1 MPHAT
6 LKAPRPYRE
15 PVTPTRDLLASSGA
29 TSPSL
34 LDLARAADPHGWERL
49 VRLYSPLVA
58 SWCRRFGLTA
68 EDAADVT
75 QDVWQ
80 AVTGAIGRFERERGG
95 FRAWLYTVAR
105 NKIHD
110 HFRKA
115 TKRPAAE
122 GGSAAR
128 ERLAELPDLEPDD
141 DASAGDTVALLR
153 RALEVVRR
161 DFEPHTW
168 EAFWALAIDGR
179 AAADTAA
186 ALGTTPD
193 AVYQAKA
200 RVMRRLR
207 ETLGEQVG

>member
-1 MPHAT
+1 MIPN
-6 LKAPRPYRE
+6 RE
-15 PVTPTRDLLASSGA
+15 PLVSSGA

-34 LDLARAADPHGWERL
+34 LDLARAADPDGWVRL

-58 SWCRRFGLTA
+58 SWCRRFGLSS

-75 QDVWQ
+75 QDVWH
-80 AVTGAIGRFERERGG
+80 AVTGAIGRFERERSG

-110 HFRKA
+110 HFRKVG
-115 TKRPAAE
+115 KRPALAE
-122 GGSAAR
+122 GGSAAH
-128 ERLAELPDLEPDD
+128 ERLAELPDAEPDD

-179 AAADTAA
+179 TAA
-186 ALGTTPD
+186 ETATALGTTPD

-207 ETLGEQVG
+207 ETLGEQLG

>member
-1 MPHAT
+1 V
-6 LKAPRPYRE
+6 APS
-15 PVTPTRDLLASSGA
+15 RDPLASGLSASSGA

-34 LDLARAADPHGWERL
+34 IARARDADPDGWAEL
-49 VRLYSPLVA
+49 HRLYSPLVF
-58 SWCRRFGLTA
+58 SWCRRFGLSL

-75 QDVWQ
+75 QDVWH
-80 AVTGAIGRFERERGG
+80 AVAGAIGRFERERGG

-105 NKIHD
+105 NKVHD
-110 HFRKA
+110 HFRRA
-115 TKRPAAE
+115 GKRPAAAE

-128 ERLAELPDLEPDD
+128 DRLADLPEVEPED
-141 DASAGDTVALLR
+141 DASAGETVALLR

-168 EAFWALAIDGR
+168 EAFWSLAIEGHT
-179 AAADTAA
+179 AAEVAA
-186 ALGTTPD
+186 ALRATPD

-207 ETLGEQVG
+207 ETLGEQLG